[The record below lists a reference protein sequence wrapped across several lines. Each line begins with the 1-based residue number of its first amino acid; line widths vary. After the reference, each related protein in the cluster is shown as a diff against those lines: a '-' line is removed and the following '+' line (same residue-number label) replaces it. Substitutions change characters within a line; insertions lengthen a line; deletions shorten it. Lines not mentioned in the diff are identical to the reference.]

1 MKKEALFY
9 TKDEDGKILCYLCPQ
24 RCHIKEGG
32 IGFCGARKVE
42 DGVLYTLNYGNI
54 SSASLDP
61 IEKKPLY
68 HYKPGSFILSVG
80 SFGCNF
86 RCGFCQNSSISQN
99 KPQTQLVEPEELVNF
114 ALRQENNIGLA
125 FTYNEPSIWYEYIRN
140 VCEKSQNEDLD
151 LILVSNGYIS
161 EEPLQTL
168 LPFIDA
174 ANIDLKAFN
183 NKFYKNVCYG
193 DIKAVMNNI
202 EKVHGKLHLEITT
215 LLVEGYN
222 DSDDEIESLCKWLS
236 DLNPD
241 IPLHLSRYFPSYKFD
256 APATSIDRMENCSN
270 IAREYLNYVYVGN
283 VPNIT
288 NNTYCPKCGEIVIDR
303 SAFSAKINLK
313 EGYCLNCGYKIN
325 VVI

>member
-1 MKKEALFY
+1 MKKEAFFY
-9 TKDEDGKILCYLCPQ
+9 TKDENGKILCKLCPQ
-24 RCHIKEGG
+24 NCHIKEGG

-42 DGVLYTLNYGNI
+42 DGILYTLNYGNI

-86 RCGFCQNSSISQN
+86 RCGFCQNHSISQT
-99 KPQTQLVEPEELVNF
+99 KPQTQFLQPEDLINF
-114 ALRQENNIGLA
+114 ALRQEDNIGLA
-125 FTYNEPSIWYEYIRN
+125 FTYNEPSIWYEYIRD

-151 LILVSNGYIS
+151 LVLVSNGYIS
-161 EEPLQTL
+161 EEPIQSI
-168 LPFIDA
+168 LPFINA

-183 NKFYKNVCYG
+183 NKFYKDICCG
-193 DIKAVMNNI
+193 DIKIVKDNI
-202 EKVHGKLHLEITT
+202 EKMHDKLHLEITT

-222 DSDDEIESLCKWLS
+222 DSDDEIKNLCKWIS
-236 DLNPD
+236 SLNPD

-256 APATSIDRMENCSN
+256 APATSLNAMENSSN

-288 NNTYCPKCGEIVIDR
+288 NNTHCPKCNEIVIDR
-303 SAFSAKINLK
+303 SNFSTKIILK
-313 EGYCLNCGYKIN
+313 EETCPKCGYKIN